1 MANTISDLWNGNI
14 APVEHCGSHDLKANM
29 LIGMVEQQ
37 KEALIDSLT
46 NTQLEIFRRFLNCSE
61 DYLFRMQ
68 ELAFCEGFTLG
79 SKLAMEILY

>member
-46 NTQLEIFRRFLNCSE
+46 DTQLRYYIKIPFITEVLPSPLQPICRVSE
-61 DYLFRMQ
+61 SFGKGLQAY
-68 ELAFCEGFTLG
+68 
-79 SKLAMEILY
+79 